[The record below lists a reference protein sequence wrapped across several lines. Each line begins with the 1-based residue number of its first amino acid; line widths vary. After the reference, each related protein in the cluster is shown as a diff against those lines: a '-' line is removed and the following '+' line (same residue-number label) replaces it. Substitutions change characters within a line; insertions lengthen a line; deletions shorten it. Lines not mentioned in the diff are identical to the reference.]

1 MYKTLCVAVLLLPTF
16 ALAQGGKSAT
26 PPFPSPLI
34 VAKGKL
40 VNQTAPIPTTT
51 IFTPIQTGFYRLSVY
66 ATVTK
71 TDPSSQSYWN
81 FNMGWTDDAKAVAV
95 NNILYT
101 TGNVSGPFSYPNLGT
116 IGGTS
121 APFEAKAGTPVTYSV
136 TQDNGPDSSAYSLYY
151 TLERL
156 E

>member
-1 MYKTLCVAVLLLPTF
+1 MRSRPAVAHVRASPRRQVSNAALPIAF
-16 ALAQGGKSAT
+16 DRSEREAGKSDGSDPNDHHLHADT
-26 PPFPSPLI
+26 DR
-34 VAKGKL
+34 
-40 VNQTAPIPTTT
+40 T
-51 IFTPIQTGFYRLSVY
+51 LSTFGLP
-66 ATVTK
+66 TVTK

-81 FNMGWTDDAKAVAV
+81 FNMGWTDDAKVVAV